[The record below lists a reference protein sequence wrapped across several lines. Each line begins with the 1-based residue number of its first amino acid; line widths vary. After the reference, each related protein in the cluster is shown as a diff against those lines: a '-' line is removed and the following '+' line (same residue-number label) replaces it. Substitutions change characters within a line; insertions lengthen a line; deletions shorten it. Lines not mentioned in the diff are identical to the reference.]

1 MVNDYKAGNQL
12 RIIGGIYKRKKYATF
27 LHFRGSKMATISIQE
42 RNKQPYECNVHL
54 SSIAKI
60 PQKQTQP
67 TAKKSSNIVLTREEY
82 ESLLSEVADLT
93 KRLSNLE
100 IALQNIGSR
109 N

>member
-60 PQKQTQP
+60 PPSQSQKQSQP
-67 TAKKSSNIVLTREEY
+67 TAKNIC
-82 ESLLSEVADLT
+82 
-93 KRLSNLE
+93 
-100 IALQNIGSR
+100 
-109 N
+109 

>member
-42 RNKQPYECNVHL
+42 RNKQPYECNVYF

-60 PQKQTQP
+60 PQQQSQSQP

-82 ESLLSEVADLT
+82 ESSLSEVADLT

-100 IALQNIGSR
+100 MLCKI
-109 N
+109 